1 MASVLGTAMPAG
13 AGQSTREG
21 ARVGFIDKLIGGIE
35 QFAAEAAQTATEAVA
50 EATAQYSR
58 RIHVRRR
65 DLIT

>member
-1 MASVLGTAMPAG
+1 
-13 AGQSTREG
+13 
-21 ARVGFIDKLIGGIE
+21 VGFIDKLIGGIE

-50 EATAQYSR
+50 EATAQHSR